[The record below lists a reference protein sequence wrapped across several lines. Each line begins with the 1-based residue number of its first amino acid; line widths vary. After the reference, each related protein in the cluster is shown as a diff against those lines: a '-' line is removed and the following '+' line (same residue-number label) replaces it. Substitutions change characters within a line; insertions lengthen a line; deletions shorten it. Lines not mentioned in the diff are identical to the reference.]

1 MSREQEETM
10 IASAWYKLGA
20 NLNRR
25 ATDERIQ
32 SIGNSFL
39 AQQRHTCLPS
49 AASALSSASSCST
62 SAIKPSVTSG
72 VSSYSKL
79 TNNSTN
85 SNTNVNID

>member
-1 MSREQEETM
+1 M

-32 SIGNSFL
+32 TIGNSFL
-39 AQQRHTCLPS
+39 AQQRHIPALST
-49 AASALSSASSCST
+49 SALSSGSCST

-85 SNTNVNID
+85 TSSNSTL